1 MALLDKERQMLPR
14 LNRVVLVCLLVATSL
29 AATACGGSTP
39 TPQQSQPNA
48 TSAPAK
54 ATAAPTKG
62 LAAAPTSAPAA
73 QSQDAQTRISDSAS
87 RLLLDDN
94 PAFKSFHIEASG
106 TDPSWDQQG
115 KKVVNQAFTLKAD
128 KSGEDLYL
136 VYTTEKS
143 GDTPATRTEGYS
155 INGGLGGKDG
165 AGKEYVLEAG
175 KLTES
180 LGAVSMTWVFFPL
193 KVVLPLAFAAIGPSA
208 QGSESVDGRQA
219 DKFGVDTANA
229 PTGVLGAMGS
239 LLSVT
244 SAKGTVWI
252 DKQTGALLRC
262 NLDYTQDLVDS
273 SSGSQ
278 TVVGKGSGHIELI
291 VTKVNNTTVTLP
303 K

>member
-1 MALLDKERQMLPR
+1 MQAR
-14 LNRVVLVCLLVATSL
+14 LNRVVLVSLLVATLL

-39 TPQQSQPNA
+39 TPQQTQPNA

-54 ATAAPTKG
+54 ATAVPTKG
-62 LAAAPTSAPAA
+62 SAPAPTSAPVAP
-73 QSQDAQTRISDSAS
+73 SKDAQTRITDSAN
-87 RLLLDDN
+87 RLLMDDT

-115 KKVVNQAFTLKAD
+115 KKIVNQGFTLKAD
-128 KSGEDLYL
+128 KSGADLYL

-143 GDTPATRTEGYS
+143 GDKAATKTEGYS

-165 AGKEYVLEAG
+165 TGKEYVLEAG

-180 LGAVSMTWVFFPL
+180 LGAISMTWVFFPL
-193 KVVLPLAFAAIGPSA
+193 KVVLPLAFAAVGPTA

-229 PTGVLGAMGS
+229 PAGVLGAMGAF
-239 LLSVT
+239 LSVT
-244 SAKGTVWI
+244 SAKGTVWV
-252 DKQTGALLRC
+252 DKETGALLKC
-262 NLDYTQDLVDS
+262 TLDYTQDLVDPP
-273 SSGSQ
+273 GSK
-278 TVVGKGSGHIELI
+278 TVAGKGNGHIELV